1 MLGWPLGG
9 QGHVS
14 WLPAERSWPQTLEL
28 NFLTTRKTKTI
39 SEHDGQLF
47 LFVLWFY
54 RLNTCINFSFFI
66 SSYNH
71 VCGKC
76 MHTIRE
82 TLPAFFFFFYRL
94 GKPFINLVSLYPLI
108 TLLANQRVYNGQ
120 GPVHW
125 LVHTMVYTTTTEQ
138 HDCTLC
144 FYVS

>member
-54 RLNTCINFSFFI
+54 RLNTWINFSFFI
-66 SSYNH
+66 SHIIMCVRNACTPLGRH
-71 VCGKC
+71 FP
-76 MHTIRE
+76 H
-82 TLPAFFFFFYRL
+82 FFFFYRL

-108 TLLANQRVYNGQ
+108 TLLANQTVYNGQ